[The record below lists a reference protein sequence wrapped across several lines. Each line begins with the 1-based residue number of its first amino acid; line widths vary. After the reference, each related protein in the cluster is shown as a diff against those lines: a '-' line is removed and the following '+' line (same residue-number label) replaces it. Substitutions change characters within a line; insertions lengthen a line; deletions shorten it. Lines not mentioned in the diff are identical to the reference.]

1 MFLDNSLCFI
11 NLFFLP
17 VITMYIY
24 FKRNGRALSFSC
36 ENLFIYIVLTAALS
50 ALCKIVTVIIKLV
63 SGFVISPSS
72 SYYTLVG
79 IAVAAAFAVLIEL
92 LSKYIS
98 VRIEEKIND
107 EK

>member
-24 FKRNGRALSFSC
+24 FKRNGRTLSFSC
-36 ENLFIYIVLTAALS
+36 ENLCIYIVLTAALS
-50 ALCKIVTVIIKLV
+50 VLCKIVTVIINLV